1 MVPSRDWVDLALKG
15 KECQSSVAPDIF
27 FCEVDSSPLLREE
40 CLYIPRVLDH
50 FSVAQDLPAPYA
62 QIHCLDAEGTIH
74 FDCMVQSVVAGV
86 LEKVHCQELC
96 DCLRTC
102 WRLLTHI
109 NPFSWHIVESW
120 NKIERNPGGL
130 FANVPQKGWIYHSRI
145 SYGCL
150 VNFYFVIFCWTFV
163 LRHVIPSESIGQMQF
178 PFVRPNLLHNLSA
191 ATFGGTQRP

>member
-1 MVPSRDWVDLALKG
+1 MSELSCTWYLFLRGGLQPTSTRGMSIHPSCTRPLQCGSRLASTIL
-15 KECQSSVAPDIF
+15 
-27 FCEVDSSPLLREE
+27 
-40 CLYIPRVLDH
+40 
-50 FSVAQDLPAPYA
+50 

-102 WRLLTHI
+102 WRLLIHI

-145 SYGCL
+145 SDGCL

-163 LRHVIPSESIGQMQF
+163 LRHVIPSESIGQMQL

>member
-1 MVPSRDWVDLALKG
+1 MVPSRDLGDLALKG

-27 FCEVDSSPLLREE
+27 FLRGGLQPTSTRGMSIHPS
-40 CLYIPRVLDH
+40 CTRLLDH

-102 WRLLTHI
+102 WRLLIHIHI
-109 NPFSWHIVESW
+109 NPFSWHIVES
-120 NKIERNPGGL
+120 
-130 FANVPQKGWIYHSRI
+130 
-145 SYGCL
+145 
-150 VNFYFVIFCWTFV
+150 
-163 LRHVIPSESIGQMQF
+163 
-178 PFVRPNLLHNLSA
+178 
-191 ATFGGTQRP
+191 